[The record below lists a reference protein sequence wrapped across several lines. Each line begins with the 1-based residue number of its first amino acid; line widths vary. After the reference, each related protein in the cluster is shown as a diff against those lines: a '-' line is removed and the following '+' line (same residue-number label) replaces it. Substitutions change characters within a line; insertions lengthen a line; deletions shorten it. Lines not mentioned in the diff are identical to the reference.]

1 VKSDV
6 DDSVRAALR
15 RVWPDPATVEEA
27 QIRALGGG
35 VSPRTF
41 LAVAGNQRYVLRLP
55 TASSMA
61 LLDLATEA
69 RAMSAAAAADLAP
82 AVVAVDIEAG
92 LLLTEYRVMPWTNEM
107 VRGPIAISAIVR
119 LLHALHALP
128 IELPVIAIERIA
140 ARYLAELDADSASPM
155 MADDRRWGDELLRL
169 ARRHEASHAPTA
181 FCHNDLVASNIL
193 TDGVAAR
200 LIDFE
205 YAGRGT
211 PLLDLA
217 NLAGMNDFT
226 ETQRGLLLA
235 EYYGEPAAAPLVSEL
250 DNAIRMVR
258 LLGYFWARLAA
269 RRVDGAT
276 AYLRLA
282 AELGATLK

>member
-1 VKSDV
+1 VKRDV

-15 RVWPDPATVEEA
+15 RVWPDPATVEDT

-35 VSPRTF
+35 VNPRTF
-41 LAVAGNQRYVLRLP
+41 LAVAGKQRYVLRLP

-82 AVVAVDIEAG
+82 AVVAIDLEAG
-92 LLLTEYRVMPWTNEM
+92 LLLTDYRSMPWTHEM
-107 VRGPIAISAIVR
+107 VRAPMAISSIVR
-119 LLHALHALP
+119 LLRALHALRVD
-128 IELPVIAIERIA
+128 LPVIALESIA
-140 ARYLAELDADSASPM
+140 ARYLADLDADSASPM
-155 MADDRRWGDELLRL
+155 TTDDRRWGDELLQL
-169 ARRHEASHAPTA
+169 ARRHEASHGPTV

-193 TDGVAAR
+193 TDGAAAR

-226 ETQRGLLLA
+226 ETQRALLLA
-235 EYYGEPAAAPLVSEL
+235 EYYGEPAAAPRVREL

-282 AELGATLK
+282 TEFGATLK

>member
-1 VKSDV
+1 VN
-6 DDSVRAALR
+6 
-15 RVWPDPATVEEA
+15 
-27 QIRALGGG
+27 
-35 VSPRTF
+35 PRTF
-41 LAVAGNQRYVLRLP
+41 LAVAGKQRYVLRLP

-92 LLLTEYRVMPWTNEM
+92 LLLTEYQVMPWTNEM
-107 VRGPIAISAIVR
+107 VRAPIAISLIVR
-119 LLHALHALP
+119 ALRALHALP
-128 IELPVIAIERIA
+128 IELPVIAIESIA
-140 ARYLAELDADSASPM
+140 ARYLAGLDEDSSSPM
-155 MADDRRWGDELLRL
+155 TEDDRQWGAELLRL
-169 ARRHEASHAPTA
+169 ARHHEGIHLPTA

-193 TDGVAAR
+193 TDGAAAR

-226 ETQRGLLLA
+226 EAQRGLLLA
-235 EYYGEPAAAPLVSEL
+235 EYYGAPAAAPLVREL

-282 AELGATLK
+282 AEIGATLK

>member
-1 VKSDV
+1 VKRDV

-15 RVWPDPATVEEA
+15 RVWPDPATVEET

-35 VSPRTF
+35 VNPRTF
-41 LAVAGNQRYVLRLP
+41 LAVAGKQRYVLRLP

-61 LLDLATEA
+61 FLDLATEV

-107 VRGPIAISAIVR
+107 VRAPIAISSIVR

-128 IELPVIAIERIA
+128 IDLPVIALESIA
-140 ARYLAELDADSASPM
+140 ERYLADLGADSTWPVT
-155 MADDRRWGDELLRL
+155 ADDRPWGDELLRL
-169 ARRHEASHAPTA
+169 ARHHEASHAPTV

-217 NLAGMNDFT
+217 SLAGMNDFT
-226 ETQRGLLLA
+226 ETQRALLLA
-235 EYYGEPAAAPLVSEL
+235 EYYGEPAAAPLVREL
-250 DNAIRMVR
+250 DDAIRMVR

-282 AELGATLK
+282 AEIGATLK

>member
-1 VKSDV
+1 VKRHV
-6 DDSVRAALR
+6 AESVRAALR
-15 RVWPDPATVEEA
+15 RVWPDPATVEKA

-35 VSPRTF
+35 VNPRTF
-41 LAVAGNQRYVLRLP
+41 LAVAGKQRYVLRLP
-55 TASSMA
+55 TASPMA
-61 LLDLATEA
+61 LLDLATEV
-69 RAMSAAAAADLAP
+69 RAMNAAAAADLAP
-82 AVVAVDIEAG
+82 AVVAVDTVAG
-92 LLLTEYRVMPWTNEM
+92 LLLTEYRSMPWTHEM
-107 VRGPIAISAIVR
+107 VRAPIAISLIVR
-119 LLHALHALP
+119 LLRALHALR
-128 IELPVIAIERIA
+128 IELPVIAIESIA
-140 ARYLAELDADSASPM
+140 ARYLAELAADSASPM
-155 MADDRRWGDELLRL
+155 TTDDRRWGDELLRL
-169 ARRHEASHAPTA
+169 ARHHEASHAPTV

-205 YAGRGT
+205 YAGHGT

-235 EYYGEPAAAPLVSEL
+235 EYYGEPAAAPLVREL

-282 AELGATLK
+282 AEIGATLK

>member
-1 VKSDV
+1 MEK
-6 DDSVRAALR
+6 
-15 RVWPDPATVEEA
+15 A

-41 LAVAGNQRYVLRLP
+41 LAVAGTQRYVLRLP

-69 RAMSAAAAADLAP
+69 HAMRVAAAADLAP

-107 VRGPIAISAIVR
+107 VRAPIAISSIAR
-119 LLHALHALP
+119 LLRALHALP
-128 IELPVIAIERIA
+128 IELPMIAIESVA
-140 ARYLAELDADSASPM
+140 ARYLAELDADPASPM
-155 MADDRRWGDELLRL
+155 STDDRRWGDELLRL
-169 ARRHEASHAPTA
+169 ARHQAAAHAPSV
-181 FCHNDLVASNIL
+181 FCHNDLVAANIL

-217 NLAGMNDFT
+217 SLAGMNDFT
-226 ETQRGLLLA
+226 ETQRRLLLA
-235 EYYGEPAAAPLVSEL
+235 EYYGEPAAAPLVREL
-250 DNAIRMVR
+250 DDAIRMVR
-258 LLGYFWARLAA
+258 LLGVLLGTPRRTA
-269 RRVDGAT
+269 RRRRRQPTCGSRMNSAQH
-276 AYLRLA
+276 
-282 AELGATLK
+282 

>member
-1 VKSDV
+1 M
-6 DDSVRAALR
+6 
-15 RVWPDPATVEEA
+15 T
-27 QIRALGGG
+27 
-35 VSPRTF
+35 T
-41 LAVAGNQRYVLRLP
+41 
-55 TASSMA
+55 
-61 LLDLATEA
+61 
-69 RAMSAAAAADLAP
+69 
-82 AVVAVDIEAG
+82 
-92 LLLTEYRVMPWTNEM
+92 
-107 VRGPIAISAIVR
+107 
-119 LLHALHALP
+119 
-128 IELPVIAIERIA
+128 
-140 ARYLAELDADSASPM
+140 
-155 MADDRRWGDELLRL
+155 DDRRRGDELLRL
-169 ARRHEASHAPTA
+169 ARQHEASHAPTV

-193 TDGVAAR
+193 TNGVAAQ

-226 ETQRGLLLA
+226 EPQRGLLLA
-235 EYYGEPAAAPLVSEL
+235 EYYGEPAAAPLVREL

-282 AELGATLK
+282 AEIGATLK